1 VSAASTYALK
11 TGSSNAT
18 SISVPAASTYAFK
31 TISAHATSASVPS
44 TPTYVLKTGSSN
56 ATSTIT
62 SAAALI
68 TSTVWTTDYITV
80 TTCSSTVLHCP
91 ASAASEVILTSTS
104 ILYTTVCPYG
114 AVLPT
119 TLPSY
124 LNASQ
129 STTVQVVLHTE
140 LVSPLPLT
148 PCTENAVSTVYVPT
162 FVNPTYTMPT
172 ATSFPVAYPNW
183 TTNLNL
189 GTAAAVEKVVAT
201 PSPVVNNVPN
211 AASNGTVVG
220 TAKTMPTSVSFTG
233 AAGRQNVPYLLVSL
247 AGIGLLA
254 LL

>member
-1 VSAASTYALK
+1 VPAISTYVLGTGSSSTSTFLPATSTYAIK
-11 TGSSNAT
+11 TGSSNT
-18 SISVPAASTYAFK
+18 
-31 TISAHATSASVPS
+31 
-44 TPTYVLKTGSSN
+44 
-56 ATSTIT
+56 TSTIT

-68 TSTVWTTDYITV
+68 TSTIWATGYITV
-80 TTCSSTVLHCP
+80 TSCASAVLHCP

-124 LNASQ
+124 LNASSQ
-129 STTVQVVLHTE
+129 PTSMQVVLHTE

-162 FVNPTYTMPT
+162 FVNPTYAMPT

-183 TTNLNL
+183 TTNLSL
-189 GTAAAVEKVVAT
+189 GTATAVEKLVAT
-201 PSPVVNNVPN
+201 PSPVVKNVLN

-220 TAKTMPTSVSFTG
+220 TAKTTPTNVSFTG
-233 AAGRQNVPYLLVSL
+233 AAGRQSIPYVLASL
-247 AGIGLLA
+247 AGMGLLA

>member
-1 VSAASTYALK
+1 
-11 TGSSNAT
+11 
-18 SISVPAASTYAFK
+18 
-31 TISAHATSASVPS
+31 
-44 TPTYVLKTGSSN
+44 
-56 ATSTIT
+56 
-62 SAAALI
+62 
-68 TSTVWTTDYITV
+68 
-80 TTCSSTVLHCP
+80 
-91 ASAASEVILTSTS
+91 
-104 ILYTTVCPYG
+104 
-114 AVLPT
+114 
-119 TLPSY
+119 
-124 LNASQ
+124 
-129 STTVQVVLHTE
+129 
-140 LVSPLPLT
+140 
-148 PCTENAVSTVYVPT
+148 
-162 FVNPTYTMPT
+162 MPT

>member
-1 VSAASTYALK
+1 MPATSSYALK
-11 TGSSNAT
+11 TGSLNT
-18 SISVPAASTYAFK
+18 
-31 TISAHATSASVPS
+31 
-44 TPTYVLKTGSSN
+44 
-56 ATSTIT
+56 TSTIT
-62 SAAALI
+62 SPASLI

-80 TTCSSTVLHCP
+80 TSCSSTVLHCP

-114 AVLPT
+114 AVLPS
-119 TLPSY
+119 TLPSH

-129 STTVQVVLHTE
+129 STSVQVVLHKE

-148 PCTENAVSTVYVPT
+148 PCTENVVSTVYVPT

-189 GTAAAVEKVVAT
+189 GTATVVGKVVET
-201 PSPVVNNVPN
+201 PSPGVNGVSN
-211 AASNGTVVG
+211 AASNGTVAG
-220 TAKTMPTSVSFTG
+220 TAKMTPTSVSFTG
-233 AAGRQNVPYLLVSL
+233 SAGRQSIPYLLSSL
-247 AGIGLLA
+247 AGMGLLA